1 MQALHDHIYVVISTN
16 EDVHALTYACK
27 ENIIFLFIKCTR
39 CMHAHLQTH
48 NIPIDTAQKPQWLGS
63 WYRGCAYGLD
73 KWYMSLF
80 LLTSHDISM
89 RELRA
94 RTLGTEIGHQKIV
107 LMFRHVEPGRPLVCR
122 LLKCA
127 SRNTLLM

>member
-1 MQALHDHIYVVISTN
+1 MRALNDHIYVVISTN

-27 ENIIFLFIKCTR
+27 ENTPLYKVHYVHACTLTNTQHTYQY
-39 CMHAHLQTH
+39 CTETTVA
-48 NIPIDTAQKPQWLGS
+48 GS

-80 LLTSHDISM
+80 LRTSHDIST

-94 RTLGTEIGHQKIV
+94 RTLGTEIGHQQRV
-107 LMFRHVEPGRPLVCR
+107 QMFRHVEPGRPLVCR